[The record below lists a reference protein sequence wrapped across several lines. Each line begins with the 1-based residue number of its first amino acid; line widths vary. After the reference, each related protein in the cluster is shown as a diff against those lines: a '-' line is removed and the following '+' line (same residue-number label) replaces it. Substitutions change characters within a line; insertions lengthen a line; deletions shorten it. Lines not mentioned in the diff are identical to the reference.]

1 MLIKFSIWLTHLFP
15 FLKLIA
21 SSFAGFML
29 IFILNLGIEGAI
41 GIGLLA
47 AITFIGMSGLVAWL
61 LINAIA
67 SRYDMSG
74 LPITDLVVW
83 GAFLATGVVIALS
96 VLRFFTPVLEKI
108 KRKLTLKTSMERNT
122 KIDVRRITDFLPK
135 GGHTYN
141 PEKYFKKGDYFLGLN
156 EKDKP
161 IYYGSGR
168 LPHVQIAGSTGTG
181 KGVFIGMLESQA
193 LLNGATV
200 VNIDPKNDEF
210 GAQVLYQAAKKADAA
225 YHFID
230 LRQEAPPQLNLFQ
243 NCSEYE
249 IFSMFESAFS
259 LSPKGGDSD
268 FFRIADRRAAKLI
281 AKKAATG
288 NFTPSQLYA
297 DFEPYLTKEAPGFG
311 GYLEEMAS
319 LNAVNAKQGL
329 DLDEATDEGAA
340 IYVIGSTRNSSV
352 IAMQRMLLVKLILIA
367 ERRERMGTEKP
378 RQIMAVVD
386 ELSYQI
392 SATVIESLKT
402 SRDKG
407 LNLIMA
413 HQSMSDLR
421 SGPKDLDAQ
430 AVEGAVMENGT
441 LKLIYRVEDVE
452 LCKKLAE
459 KTGPIQVDDEART
472 VRKNIALAESVD
484 SERVIRQSERSL
496 ITAEMFG
503 NLPKGVGVV
512 FGVGLAQFTLT
523 SPMQLE
529 KEHPEAYQL
538 QEAEGVSLSDLQ
550 DTPDNRF
557 PA

>member
-1 MLIKFSIWLTHLFP
+1 MLIKLSIFLSYLFP

-21 SSFAGFML
+21 SAFAGFMI
-29 IFILNLGIEGAI
+29 IFVLNLSIEGAI
-41 GIGLLA
+41 GIALISA
-47 AITFIGMSGLVAWL
+47 TAFIGLSGLVAWL
-61 LINAIA
+61 FINAIA
-67 SRYDMSG
+67 SRYGMNS
-74 LPITDLVVW
+74 LPITDLFVW
-83 GAFLATGVVIALS
+83 AAFLATGAVVALA
-96 VLRFFTPVLEKI
+96 LIRFFTPVLEKI

-135 GGHTYN
+135 GGHTYK

-168 LPHVQIAGSTGTG
+168 LPHVQIAGATGMG

-210 GAQVLYQAAKKADAA
+210 GAQVMYQAAKRADVP
-225 YHFID
+225 YYFID
-230 LRQEAPPQLNLFQ
+230 LRQEAPPQLNLFH

-288 NFTPSQLYA
+288 NYTPSQLYA
-297 DFEPYLTKEAPGFG
+297 DFETYLNKEAPGFG

-329 DLDEATDEGAA
+329 DLDEAIDNGAA
-340 IYVIGSTRNSSV
+340 VYVIGSIRNSAV

-367 ERRERMGTEKP
+367 ERRERMGGEKP

-413 HQSMSDLR
+413 HQSMNDLR

-529 KEHPEAYQL
+529 KEHPEAYDL
-538 QEAEGVSLSDLQ
+538 QEAPGVSLEELRDAPN
-550 DTPDNRF
+550 DMF
-557 PA
+557 PE